1 MASRS
6 LGTLTLDLI
15 ARIGG
20 FQQGMD
26 RASRSV
32 ASTGAAAD
40 AASARINALQ
50 SQFLS
55 LSSVASRI
63 AGPLAAAFSVHSVY
77 QATEAYSTLTNRL
90 KLVTNGSAE
99 LAEAQKAVFDIAQA
113 SAQPLASTAELYQRI
128 ATNQDALKLSGKE
141 VAGVVGT
148 VSKTLAISGASA
160 ESANAALIQLGQ
172 AFASGVLR
180 GEELN
185 SVMEQAPALSQAIA
199 AGMGKTVG
207 QLRTMGAAGELTSQ
221 AVVKA
226 LQSQAGAVDD
236 LFAKTATTIGRSFT
250 AISNSMTRFI
260 GELDQATGASSR
272 VAAEFIGISQAI
284 DKALPSLKAYGKEN
298 EAYFSQAA
306 TSGMYAALGLIAG
319 RFAQQAGQ
327 ALYASKAN
335 QTLLAS
341 SAATARGDLYA
352 AQAKQIDAKA
362 LLQRANLEIKAAE
375 GKVASDRV
383 RQTSELTNIKSVQAS
398 LAAERLLEQQRLAA
412 QITDTGRAA
421 SISRIAELRL
431 AEVAVTKK
439 VEQAERS
446 LAATTVA
453 TSAQIERAY
462 AMRTAAAVAYAE
474 TSVAA
479 SALAAT
485 SRAAEAAAASATIT
499 ARAFGALTNAG
510 RGLLALM
517 GGPVGLLLVAG
528 AVSVSFMDF
537 RSSAEKAAQGLEGLK
552 GPLDD
557 VIAKFRLLTQEE
569 KAGALVRW
577 GEAQAEAIKATSSEM
592 ASLQQRLKKGI
603 LGSDSMSLPSRI
615 SGSSNKEIIEKA
627 KAYKDLSERLD
638 EAGRKGESILPILEE
653 AAKVPG
659 VSPKLLDDLRKGAE
673 AWSNQNEVRK
683 ESAKNLAVLNGEM
696 GKAATTAATSNQ
708 ATTGMTAAGE
718 KYLKTLQTQLGKL
731 QDNNDAVKEASRYIA
746 EHKDLSE
753 ADKTAI
759 LSAAYASKAQ
769 AEANKAATK
778 ETQSHTSAI
787 KANLK
792 TFEDAEENYKRQI
805 ALIDEA
811 SGKKQKATEAE
822 KLAFEIAS
830 GNYAKLSDARKKE
843 LEGLAADLDAKK
855 AIVKANEDAAK
866 FAALDYNLKESN
878 QTAKDGFAQELAGAG
893 EGDKYKS
900 RLKEFL
906 AIDQDFNK
914 QRREMY
920 KEYKEAKL
928 AKDPDAQKNYDKE
941 TAMLDEALA
950 SRLVIQQDYYNQLD
964 EAQSNWMDGVSNA
977 WQNYVDAATDYS
989 AMAAEATSSV
999 LDGAKSSLSTFL
1011 SDVASGAEDAG
1022 DALGDLV
1029 ANFAKSTL
1037 QALSDMAA
1045 QWLVYQAVQL
1055 LVGKTTQASAV
1066 PTLVAN
1072 AQATAFQASL
1082 AAYASTAAIPIIGP
1096 AAAPLAAA
1104 SAAAATA
1111 PMVAGVASA
1120 ALAGMAHDGMGNIPK
1135 EGTWLLDGGERVVA
1149 PAQNKDLTNF
1159 LARQTAATDSVGS
1172 ERASGGGITINAP
1185 VSVQAQAGMSGDDAR
1200 KQGEA
1205 MGQGLVSEIRRVLQG
1220 EMGQGGL
1227 LWRRV

>member
-50 SQFLS
+50 GQFLS

-90 KLVTNGSAE
+90 KLVTTGSAD
-99 LAEAQKAVFDIAQA
+99 LYQAQKAVFEIAQA
-113 SAQPLASTAELYQRI
+113 SAQPLSSTAELYQRI
-128 ATNQDALKLSGKE
+128 ATNQEALKLSGKE

-160 ESANAALIQLGQ
+160 QSANAALIQLGQ
-172 AFASGVLR
+172 AFASGTLR

-185 SVMEQAPALSQAIA
+185 SVLEQAPALAQVIA
-199 AGMGKTVG
+199 TGMGKTAD
-207 QLRTMGAAGELTSQ
+207 QLRAMGAAGELTSK

-226 LQSQAGAVDD
+226 IQSQAGAVDV
-236 LFAKTATTIGRSFT
+236 LFAKTATTIGNSFT
-250 AISNSMTRFI
+250 KIGNSMTHFV

-272 VAAEFIGISQAI
+272 VAAEFVGLSKAI
-284 DKALPSLKAYGKEN
+284 DNSLPAAMNAVTKNSETL
-298 EAYFSQAA
+298 SQVL
-306 TSGMYAALGLIAG
+306 TTGLYVALGRIAG
-319 RFAQQAGQ
+319 GFAQQGAQ
-327 ALYASKAN
+327 ALYAAASN
-335 QTLLAS
+335 QTLLMAT
-341 SAATARGDLYA
+341 AATAKGDLYA

-362 LLQRANLEIKAAE
+362 LLQRANLEITSAQ

-383 RQTSELTNIKSVQAS
+383 RQASELANITTVQAS

-412 QITDTGRAA
+412 QINDTGRAA

-453 TSAQIERAY
+453 TSVEIQAAY
-462 AMRTAAAVAYAE
+462 AKRTAAALAYGETTAVVNAAAVA
-474 TSVAA
+474 SD
-479 SALAAT
+479 
-485 SRAAEAAAASATIT
+485 RAAAAASIAG
-499 ARAFGALTNAG
+499 RAFGVMATAG

-517 GGPVGLLLVAG
+517 GGPVGLLFVAG
-528 AVSVSFMDF
+528 AVALSFADF
-537 RSSAEKAAQGLEGLK
+537 RSSTEKAAQGLEGLK

-557 VIAKFRLLTQEE
+557 VIAKFQQLTRDQ
-569 KAGALVRW
+569 KAAAMIRW
-577 GEAQAEAIKATSSEM
+577 GEAEAEGIKAASEEYDKLQKMLKTGLVGPRSSASGTAIFEEYSKKIAEASA
-592 ASLQQRLKKGI
+592 AG
-603 LGSDSMSLPSRI
+603 
-615 SGSSNKEIIEKA
+615 
-627 KAYKDLSERLD
+627 KDLSPILD
-638 EAGRKGESILPILEE
+638 ELRSNSLVDPKAVDSLVKQTGALS
-653 AAKVPG
+653 AAKTVQTEARDRLNALNREMNSSTG
-659 VSPKLLDDLRKGAE
+659 VVVANAL
-673 AWSNQNEVRK
+673 
-683 ESAKNLAVLNGEM
+683 
-696 GKAATTAATSNQ
+696 
-708 ATTGMTAAGE
+708 ATTGLSASGE
-718 KYLKTLQTQLGKL
+718 KYLKTLQAQLGKL
-731 QDNNDAVKEASRYIA
+731 QDNNDAVKEASRFIA

-759 LSAAYASKAQ
+759 MSAAYASKAQ
-769 AEANKAATK
+769 TEANKAATK
-778 ETQSHTSAI
+778 ETQNHTSAL

-792 TFEDAEENYKRQI
+792 TFEEAEENYKRQI
-805 ALIDEA
+805 ALIDET
-811 SGKKQKATEAE
+811 SGKKQKATEVE

-830 GNYAKLSDARKKE
+830 GNYAKLSEARQKE
-843 LEGLAADLDAKK
+843 LQGLAADLDAKK
-855 AIVKANEDAAK
+855 ALVKANQDAAK
-866 FAALDYNLKESN
+866 LEAFGNNLKESN
-878 QTAKDGFAQELAGAG
+878 QTAKDGFDQELAGAG
-893 EGDKYKS
+893 QGDKYKA

-906 AIDQDFNK
+906 SIDQDFNK
-914 QRREMY
+914 QRRELY
-920 KEYKEAKL
+920 KQYNDADL
-928 AKDPDAQKNYDKE
+928 AGDPDAKQNYDKGTE
-941 TAMLDEALA
+941 LLEEALA
-950 SRLVIQQDYYNQLD
+950 DRIVKQKDYYNQLD
-964 EAQSNWMDGVSNA
+964 EAQSNWMDGVSSA
-977 WQNYVDAATDYS
+977 WQNYVDAATNYS
-989 AMAAEATSSV
+989 AMAADATSSV
-999 LDGAKSSLSTFL
+999 LGGAKSSLSTFL

-1045 QWLVYQAVQL
+1045 QWLVYQAVQM

-1082 AAYASTAAIPIIGP
+1082 AAFASTAAIPIVGP
-1096 AAAPLAAA
+1096 AAAPAAA
-1104 SAAAATA
+1104 AAAAAATA

-1159 LARQTAATDSVGS
+1159 LARQTPATESVGS
-1172 ERASGGGITINAP
+1172 ERAGGGGGIHISAP
-1185 VSVQAQAGMSGDDAR
+1185 VTVQAQPGMSGDDAR

-1205 MGQGLVSEIRRVLQG
+1205 AGQGLVAEIRRVLQA

-1227 LWRRV
+1227 LWRRI

>member
-40 AASARINALQ
+40 AASARIQALQ
-50 SQFLS
+50 GQFLS
-55 LSSVASRI
+55 LSSVASKI
-63 AGPLAAAFSVHSVY
+63 AGPLAAAFSVNSVY
-77 QATEAYSTLTNRL
+77 QATEAYSSLTNRL
-90 KLVTNGSAE
+90 KLVTTGSEE
-99 LAEAQKAVFDIAQA
+99 LVTAQKAVFDIAQ
-113 SAQPLASTAELYQRI
+113 SSRQPLSATAELYQRI
-128 ATNQDALKLSGKE
+128 ATNQAALKLSGAG

-148 VSKTLAISGASA
+148 ISKTLAISGASA

-185 SVMEQAPALSQAIA
+185 SVMEQAPALAQAIA

-207 QLRTMGAAGELTSQ
+207 ELRTMGAAGELTAQ

-226 LQSQAGAVDD
+226 LQNQAGAVDS
-236 LFAKTATTIGRSFT
+236 LFAKTATTIGNSFT
-250 AISNSMTRFI
+250 DISNSMTRFI
-260 GELDQATGASSR
+260 GELDQATGASSKVASEFVGLSKAIDGSLPGALASLRDNSDALAQAMTTGLYVALGR
-272 VAAEFIGISQAI
+272 VAG
-284 DKALPSLKAYGKEN
+284 G
-298 EAYFSQAA
+298 
-306 TSGMYAALGLIAG
+306 
-319 RFAQQAGQ
+319 FAQQGAQ
-327 ALYASKAN
+327 ALYAAASN
-335 QTLLAS
+335 QTLLTAT
-341 SAATARGDLYA
+341 AATAKGDLYA

-362 LLQRANLEIKAAE
+362 LLQRANLEITSAE

-383 RQTSELTNIKSVQAS
+383 RQGSELANIKTVQAS

-412 QITDTGRAA
+412 QINDTGRAA

-453 TSAQIERAY
+453 TSVEIQAAY
-462 AMRTAAAVAYAE
+462 AKRTAAALAYGETTAVVNAAAVA
-474 TSVAA
+474 SD
-479 SALAAT
+479 
-485 SRAAEAAAASATIT
+485 RAAAAASVAG
-499 ARAFGALTNAG
+499 RAFGVMAAAG
-510 RGLLALM
+510 RGLLALL
-517 GGPVGLLLVAG
+517 GGPVGLLFVAG
-528 AVSVSFMDF
+528 AVALSFADF
-537 RSSAEKAAQGLEGLK
+537 RSNADKAAQGLEGLK
-552 GPLDD
+552 GPLDE
-557 VIAKFRLLTQEE
+557 VIAKFQQLTRDQ
-569 KAGALVRW
+569 KAAALIRW
-577 GEAQAEAIKATSSEM
+577 GEAEADAIKATSEEYDKFQKILKTGLVGPRSS
-592 ASLQQRLKKGI
+592 ASGTAIFLEYSK
-603 LGSDSMSLPSRI
+603 RI
-615 SGSSNKEIIEKA
+615 GEASAAG
-627 KAYKDLSERLD
+627 KDLS
-638 EAGRKGESILPILEE
+638 PILEE
-653 AAKVPG
+653 LRSNSLVDPKV
-659 VSPKLLDDLRKGAE
+659 VDSLVKQAGALSLVKNAQSE
-673 AWSNQNEVRK
+673 ARDRLN
-683 ESAKNLAVLNGEM
+683 ALNGEM
-696 GKAATTAATSNQ
+696 NKGVSATTASTQ

-731 QDNNDAVKEASRYIA
+731 QDNNDQVKEASRYIA

-759 LSAAYASKAQ
+759 MSAAYASKAQ

-778 ETQSHTSAI
+778 ETQSHTSAL

-805 ALIDEA
+805 ALIDET
-811 SGKKQKATEAE
+811 SGKKQKATEVE

-830 GNYAKLSDARKKE
+830 GNYAKLSEARKKE

-855 AIVKANEDAAK
+855 ALVKANQDAAK
-866 FAALDYNLKESN
+866 LAALGYNLKESN
-878 QTAKDGFAQELAGAG
+878 QTAKDGFDQEIAGAG
-893 EGDKYKS
+893 EGDKYKA

-906 AIDQDFNK
+906 SIDQDFNK

-920 KEYKEAKL
+920 KEYKDATL
-928 AKDPDAQKNYDKE
+928 AGDPDAQENYDKE
-941 TAMLDEALA
+941 TALLDEALA
-950 SRLVIQQDYYNQLD
+950 ERIVIQQDYYNQLD
-964 EAQSNWMDGVSNA
+964 EAQSNWMDGVSSA

-989 AMAAEATSSV
+989 AMAADATTSV
-999 LDGAKSSLSTFL
+999 LGSAKSGLSTFL

-1082 AAYASTAAIPIIGP
+1082 AAFASTAAIPIVGP
-1096 AAAPLAAA
+1096 AAAPAAA
-1104 SAAAATA
+1104 AAAAAATA

-1120 ALAGMAHDGMGNIPK
+1120 ALAGMAHGGMGNIPK

-1149 PAQNKDLTNF
+1149 PAQNKDLTRF
-1159 LARQTAATDSVGS
+1159 LARQTAATESVGS
-1172 ERASGGGITINAP
+1172 ERAGRGGGITINAP
-1185 VSVQAQAGMSGDDAR
+1185 MTVQAQAGMSGDDAR

-1205 MGQGLVSEIRRVLQG
+1205 MGQGLVSEIRRVLQA

>member
-50 SQFLS
+50 GQFLS
-55 LSSVASRI
+55 LSSVASKI
-63 AGPLAAAFSVHSVY
+63 AGPLAAAFSLNSVY

-90 KLVTNGSAE
+90 KLVTTGSTE

-113 SAQPLASTAELYQRI
+113 SAQPLSSTAELYQRI

-207 QLRTMGAAGELTSQ
+207 ELRAMGAAGELTSQ

-226 LQSQAGAVDD
+226 IQSQAGAVDE
-236 LFAKTATTIGRSFT
+236 LFAKTATTIGNSFT
-250 AISNSMTRFI
+250 KISNSMTRFI

-272 VAAEFIGISQAI
+272 VAAEFVGLSSAI
-284 DKALPSLKAYGKEN
+284 DGSLPGSL
-298 EAYFSQAA
+298 
-306 TSGMYAALGLIAG
+306 AALQKNSEALTQVLTTGLYIALGRIAG
-319 RFAQQAGQ
+319 GLAQYAGS
-327 ALYASKAN
+327 ALYSAASN

-341 SAATARGDLYA
+341 TAATAKGDLYA

-362 LLQRANLEIKAAE
+362 MLQRADLEIKAAQ
-375 GKVASDRV
+375 GKVASDRA
-383 RQTSELTNIKSVQAS
+383 RQASELANIKSVQA
-398 LAAERLLEQQRLAA
+398 AITAERLLEQQRLAA
-412 QITDTGRAA
+412 QINDTGRAA
-421 SISRIAELRL
+421 SIARIAEIRL
-431 AEVAVTKK
+431 AEVAIIKK
-439 VEQAERS
+439 VEMAERS

-453 TSAQIERAY
+453 TSAQVERAY
-462 AMRTAAAVAYAE
+462 AMRSAAAVAYGE
-474 TSVAA
+474 TSVVVN
-479 SALAAT
+479 ALAAT
-485 SRAAEAAAASATIT
+485 SAAADAAAASATIT
-499 ARAFGALTNAG
+499 ARAFGVLAAAG
-510 RGLLALM
+510 RGLLAML
-517 GGPVGLLLVAG
+517 GGPVGLLFIAG
-528 AVSVSFMDF
+528 AVTVSFMDF
-537 RSSAEKAAQGLEGLK
+537 RSSSEKAAQGLEGLK

-557 VIAKFRLLTQEE
+557 VIAKFQQLTRDQKAAAMIRWEE
-569 KAGALVRW
+569 
-577 GEAQAEAIKATSSEM
+577 AEAEGIKAASEEYDKLQKMLKTGLVGPRSS
-592 ASLQQRLKKGI
+592 ASGTAIFEEYSKKIAEASAAG
-603 LGSDSMSLPSRI
+603 
-615 SGSSNKEIIEKA
+615 
-627 KAYKDLSERLD
+627 KDLSPILD
-638 EAGRKGESILPILEE
+638 ELRSNSLVDPKAVDSLVKQTGALS
-653 AAKVPG
+653 AAKTVQTEARDRLNALNREMNSSTG
-659 VSPKLLDDLRKGAE
+659 VVVANAL
-673 AWSNQNEVRK
+673 
-683 ESAKNLAVLNGEM
+683 
-696 GKAATTAATSNQ
+696 
-708 ATTGMTAAGE
+708 ATTGLSASGE
-718 KYLKTLQTQLGKL
+718 KYLKTLQAQLGKL
-731 QDNNDAVKEASRYIA
+731 QDNNDAVKEASRFIA

-759 LSAAYASKAQ
+759 MSAAYASKAQ
-769 AEANKAATK
+769 TEANKAATK
-778 ETQSHTSAI
+778 ETQNHTSAL

-792 TFEDAEENYKRQI
+792 TFEEAEENYKRQI
-805 ALIDEA
+805 ALIDET
-811 SGKKQKATEAE
+811 SGKKQKATEVE

-830 GNYAKLSDARKKE
+830 GNYAKLSEARQKE
-843 LEGLAADLDAKK
+843 LQGLAADLDAKK
-855 AIVKANEDAAK
+855 ALVKANQDAAK
-866 FAALDYNLKESN
+866 LEALGYNLNESN
-878 QTAKDGFAQELAGAG
+878 QTARDGFDQELTGAG
-893 EGDKYKS
+893 EGDKYKA

-906 AIDQDFNK
+906 SIDQDFNK

-920 KEYKEAKL
+920 KEYKDATL
-928 AKDPDAQKNYDKE
+928 AGDPDAEENYNKE
-941 TAMLDEALA
+941 TALLEEALA
-950 SRLVIQQDYYNQLD
+950 ERIVIQQDYYNQLD
-964 EAQSNWMDGVSNA
+964 EAQSNWMDGVSSA

-989 AMAAEATSSV
+989 AMAADATSSV
-999 LDGAKSSLSTFL
+999 LNSATSGLSNFL
-1011 SDVASGAEDAG
+1011 SDVASGAETAG

-1029 ANFAKSTL
+1029 SNFAKSTL

-1045 QWLVYQAVQL
+1045 QWLVYQAVQM

-1082 AAYASTAAIPIIGP
+1082 AAFASTAAIPIVGP
-1096 AAAPLAAA
+1096 AAAPAAA
-1104 SAAAATA
+1104 AAAAAATA

-1159 LARQTAATDSVGS
+1159 LARQSAATESVGS
-1172 ERASGGGITINAP
+1172 ERAGGGGGIHISAP
-1185 VSVQAQAGMSGDDAR
+1185 VTVQAQPGMSGDDAR

-1205 MGQGLVSEIRRVLQG
+1205 AGQGLAAEIRRVLQG